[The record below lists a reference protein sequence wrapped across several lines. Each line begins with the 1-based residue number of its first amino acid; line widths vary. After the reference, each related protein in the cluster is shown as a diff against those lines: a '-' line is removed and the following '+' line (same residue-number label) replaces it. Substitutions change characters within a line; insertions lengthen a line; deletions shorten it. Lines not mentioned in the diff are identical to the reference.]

1 MYKNEKAYKEYL
13 IENGMGQH
21 SACGYIA
28 NIKKLID
35 PTIKMH
41 INPAACSLLDEDVKD
56 VVDSYADAIK
66 NNPILIELNQ
76 KSHRHMSAP
85 VSRYAQFLEERGTTK
100 YLPQNVRSRE
110 QGGFIRDISVVENEI
125 SVFKKYNHQVPEQLL
140 KEYNHLLLENRLVRI
155 EELISKELNGGDFE
169 IEFLVRYDKK
179 NGVRL
184 FPQTGSRPQIQE
196 VDTQKEHSSKSEK
209 TNFTVTFPDG
219 FVIKEKTA
227 KECFV
232 KTIIRI
238 GIDRIVPL
246 GLQFYT
252 MPLLGTKKS
261 DHKVYASG
269 QVEVRPGLFLMT
281 SGPTDRKI
289 KILKEIDSLLY
300 IGLEVESE

>member
-35 PTIKMH
+35 PAIKKH
-41 INPAACSLLDEDVKD
+41 INPSACSLLDEDMKE
-56 VVDSYADAIK
+56 VVDSYVESIK
-66 NNPILIELNQ
+66 NNPVLIDLNQ

-85 VSRYAQFLEERGTTK
+85 VSRYAQFLEDRGTTK
-100 YLPQNVRSRE
+100 YVPQNVRSRE
-110 QGGFIRDISVVENEI
+110 YGGFIRDISVVENEI

-140 KEYNHLLLENRLVRI
+140 NEYNHLLLDNRLIRI

-184 FPQTGSRPQIQE
+184 FPQTGSRPHTQE
-196 VDTQKEHSSKSEK
+196 LDIKKERSSKSDK
-209 TNFTVTFPDG
+209 TNFIVTFPDG
-219 FVIKEKTA
+219 FVIKEKSA
-227 KECFV
+227 KDCFV
-232 KTIIRI
+232 KSIIRI

-289 KILKEIDSLLY
+289 KILKEIDSSLN
-300 IGLEVESE
+300 IGLEIETE